1 MGNPRHQP
9 ITDHEERAAEAHG
22 ALVGAFALL
31 RVTQTGLEK
40 HIIDA
45 NRGVR
50 AYLRTSGFHEYDGQP
65 LGDAG
70 RVVRPA
76 SLVDAAGRR
85 DTFVSLYR
93 PKTKTGDPRLWIGGL
108 PELAAPHDLLALTVV
123 DGELVVTNLSAI
135 EVVAPTSWGEPRES
149 QLHLEV
155 GEPRA
160 QHLLPAYAQVLAVDP
175 LSEPNVDE
183 ALRLLRIV
191 ASHGWIDGDG
201 SKDTAVGRTL
211 ETALGIPMN
220 SKERPDLLG
229 CELKA
234 FRKSGN
240 RVSLFSKVPDWSSSH
255 IKSSRDLVLA
265 YGREFEDGL
274 RIRHTVVHGQ
284 PNSYGLGLL
293 LDRAS
298 DELHLVDHDRA
309 GLRLVTW
316 SLVALKAKLA
326 AKHRRTFWL
335 RADTRQGPR
344 GEQFR
349 YVSAR
354 LTRDPRIDLIG
365 DLIDARVISL
375 DLRLTIRRT
384 RSGGGDSF
392 LFKLGHKD
400 FEALFGPIS
409 EYVLAPD

>member
-9 ITDHEERAAEAHG
+9 ITEHEARAAAAHG
-22 ALVGAFALL
+22 GLVGAFALL
-31 RVTQTGLEK
+31 RVTQTGLDK

-50 AYLRTSGFHEYDGQP
+50 AYLRASGFHEYEGQP

-76 SLVDAAGRR
+76 ALVDAAGRR

-93 PKTKTGDPRLWIGGL
+93 PKTKTGDPRLWISGL
-108 PELAAPHDLLALTVV
+108 AELAAPHDLLALTVV
-123 DGELVVTNLSAI
+123 EGELVVTNLSAI
-135 EVVAPTSWGEPRES
+135 EVVAPTTWGEPRES

-155 GEPRA
+155 GEPLG

-175 LSEPNVDE
+175 LHEPNVDE

-191 ASHGWIDGDG
+191 AAHGWIDGDG

-220 SKERPDLLG
+220 SKEHPDLLG

-234 FRKSGN
+234 FRKIGN
-240 RVSLFSKVPDWSSSH
+240 RVSLFSKVPDWSASH
-255 IKSSRDLVLA
+255 VKRSRDLVLA
-265 YGREFEDGL
+265 YGREFDDGL
-274 RIRHTVVHGQ
+274 RIRHTVAHGKA
-284 PNSYGLGLL
+284 NSYGLGLA
-293 LDRAS
+293 LDRTT
-298 DELHLVDHDRA
+298 DELHLVDHGRNR
-309 GLRLVTW
+309 LRLVTW
-316 SLVALKAKLA
+316 ALPALKAKLA

-349 YVSAR
+349 YTSAR
-354 LTRDPRIDLIG
+354 LTRDPRVDLMG
-365 DLIDARVISL
+365 DLIEAGVITL

-384 RSGGGDSF
+384 QTGGGDSF

-409 EYVLAPD
+409 EYELAP